1 MAGKGFVSLKLD
13 IDQAKEIR
21 KIFKLAGIDCL
32 TAAKFHVT
40 LMQDESNPQINLL
53 QNDSTYKAKIT
64 GIERLGKPGGE
75 WEAIVLLLDS
85 PEIEQRH
92 KELLNAGFTHKF
104 PGYKCHMSIVYQPK
118 DTDEDLIELIYKLGV
133 LPEELIFG
141 NEYNKTTI

>member
-1 MAGKGFVSLKLD
+1 MAGKGYVSLRLD
-13 IDQAKEIR
+13 IDQAKEMR

-40 LMQDESNPQINLL
+40 VMQDESNPSIKLL
-53 QNDSTYKAKIT
+53 KNESTYKAKIT
-64 GIERLGKPGGE
+64 GVERLGKPGGE

-92 KELLNAGFTHKF
+92 KELVNAGFTHKF
-104 PGYKCHMSIVYQPK
+104 PKLKCHMSIVYQPK

-141 NEYNKTTI
+141 NELNKVTV